1 MGVKINYK
9 AILIIETDKG
19 GAMNL
24 VVGPLIYDKLWQH
37 ITYYVGGGGV
47 QVAAVS
53 KATR

>member
-24 VVGPLIYDKLWQH
+24 VVGPLIYDKLGQH
-37 ITYYVGGGGV
+37 MWVEDEFKWL
-47 QVAAVS
+47 Q
-53 KATR
+53 